1 MPIDLNHNSII
12 PLYAQIVEQLQKDID
27 NGVFSETGRLPTESE
42 LSEQYNVSRITIRRA
57 VNELVQKGLVEKKQG
72 KGTFICTPK
81 ITRRLDSEA
90 ISFTELCAANGLSA
104 SAKILRAETCIPNAA
119 FIRDMLNL
127 NSGEPAVRI
136 CRLRYAGNRPL
147 VLEDNYYPLEYTY
160 LLSIDLENQH
170 IGIYVRKKGLS
181 YGQLLCVCVLYVRM
195 SSYQNCSTFLAMPH
209 SWKCADVWLGKMV
222 SPYILAI
229 KLDMV
234 RILNL
239 LFAEFV

>member
-160 LLSIDLENQH
+160 LLSIDLENESTYRYLREEK
-170 IGIYVRKKGLS
+170 GIELRATTMRLRIVRADVKLS
-181 YGQLLCVCVLYVRM
+181 KLLHVPRNAPQLEMRGCVVRQDGQPVH
-195 SSYQNCSTFLAMPH
+195 SSYQVGYGEDFEF
-209 SWKCADVWLGKMV
+209 
-222 SPYILAI
+222 I
-229 KLDMV
+229 V
-234 RILNL
+234 R
-239 LFAEFV
+239 

>member
-147 VLEDNYYPLEYTY
+147 VLEDNYYPL
-160 LLSIDLENQH
+160 
-170 IGIYVRKKGLS
+170 
-181 YGQLLCVCVLYVRM
+181 
-195 SSYQNCSTFLAMPH
+195 
-209 SWKCADVWLGKMV
+209 
-222 SPYILAI
+222 
-229 KLDMV
+229 
-234 RILNL
+234 
-239 LFAEFV
+239 